1 MLSKPTKHQSQRRHI
16 LCGAKKLNTQDF
28 QRLSNFIW
36 SVADLLRG
44 PYRPPQFERVML
56 PLTVLRRFDAVL
68 APSKSAVLGRYDELK
83 KKKIENVDAILN
95 NLAKDEDG
103 KALGFH
109 NHSQLDF
116 QKLKG
121 DPDNVGRHLEDYIAG
136 FSENVRE
143 IFGRFEFS
151 KEIEK
156 LEESNRLYQVVSQ
169 FAEIDLHPRRVDN
182 ITMGL
187 VFEDLI
193 RRFNE
198 AANETAGDHFTPRE
212 VIQLMVNLLLEPDTK
227 VLTEAGVIV
236 TICDPACGTGGML
249 AEAQNWI
256 RAHNEQATV
265 KVFGQDYNPR
275 SYAVAASDLL
285 IKGHKDGQVVLG
297 NTLTEDPFPDQRFDY
312 LLANPPFGVDWKAE
326 KKTIDRWPNFR
337 GYSGKLPRIND
348 GALLFLLYMM
358 SKFQD
363 YKKGDRDK
371 PGSRTAVVFN
381 GSPLFTGGAGSGE
394 SEIRRWIIGR
404 DQLEAIV
411 ALPEQMFYNTGI
423 GTFIWVVTNRKAEH
437 RKGKIQLIDAR
448 ERYTPMKRSLGDK
461 RRYLDQAALDAVTR
475 EHGALENSQTS
486 RVFDNSDFG
495 YRRINVLRPL
505 RLRFEITDDAR
516 ERFLNTCPEL
526 FDALQA
532 VQDELGSEPLLDW
545 NLTWD
550 AVQQV
555 FKDLPDDVEG
565 WAKGA
570 KGTAQKKIFR
580 DCFTTVDPEAA
591 PVIAKRHKKG
601 DVSVSAE
608 WFPQQTL
615 PALKSSELQA
625 LLGLYVDG
633 KALVEYEPDPALKDA
648 ENIPLKEDI
657 VSYVLREVRPYV
669 SDAWIDRATLDE
681 QDGGIGKVG
690 YEINFNRVFFQY
702 QPPRALHEI
711 DAELAGVELRIL
723 DLLREVTE

>member
-1 MLSKPTKHQSQRRHI
+1 MSAT
-16 LCGAKKLNTQDF
+16 ANF
-28 QRLSNFIW
+28 QQLANFIW

-44 PYRPPQFERVML
+44 PYRPPQYERVML

-68 APSKSAVLGRYDELK
+68 APSKEAVLKRHAELSSK
-83 KKKIENVDAILN
+83 GIPNIDAILN

-103 KALGFH
+103 KPLGFH

-116 QKLKG
+116 PKLKG
-121 DPDNVGRHLEDYIAG
+121 DPDNIGRHLADYING
-136 FSENVRE
+136 FSENIRK
-143 IFGRFEFS
+143 IFERFEFE

-156 LEESNRLYQVVSQ
+156 LEESNRLYQVVAQ
-169 FAEIDLHPRRVDN
+169 FAEIDLHPRKVDN

-212 VIQLMVNLLLEPDTK
+212 VIQLMVNLLLEPDTS
-227 VLTEAGVIV
+227 VLTQAGVIV

-285 IKGHKDGQVVLG
+285 DQGHKDGQVVLG
-297 NTLTEDPFPDQRFDY
+297 NTLTDDPFPDHRFDY

-326 KKTIDRWPNFR
+326 KKVIDRWPNFR

-363 YKKGDRDK
+363 YKSGDRDK
-371 PGSRTAVVFN
+371 PGSRTAIVFN

-394 SEIRRWIIGR
+394 SEIRRWIIER

-423 GTFIWVVTNRKAEH
+423 GTFIWVVTNRKAAH

-475 EHGALENSQTS
+475 EHGA
-486 RVFDNSDFG
+486 FG
-495 YRRINVLRPL
+495 EQQDQPRIRQHRL
-505 RLRFEITDDAR
+505 RLSPHHRAAPAAPALRDHRRGAR
-516 ERFLNTCPEL
+516 ALPQHLPRAVRCPAGRAGRARQRTAAGLEPGL
-526 FDALQA
+526 GRRAA
-532 VQDELGSEPLLDW
+532 GVQDLARRRRGLGQGRQGHGAEE
-545 NLTWD
+545 
-550 AVQQV
+550 
-555 FKDLPDDVEG
+555 DLPRLLHHG
-565 WAKGA
+565 GPRGRARHRQAPQG
-570 KGTAQKKIFR
+570 R
-580 DCFTTVDPEAA
+580 AA
-591 PVIAKRHKKG
+591 GPRR
-601 DVSVSAE
+601 SV
-608 WFPQQTL
+608 PR
-615 PALKSSELQA
+615 
-625 LLGLYVDG
+625 
-633 KALVEYEPDPALKDA
+633 PDPA
-648 ENIPLKEDI
+648 
-657 VSYVLREVRPYV
+657 RRH
-669 SDAWIDRATLDE
+669 
-681 QDGGIGKVG
+681 
-690 YEINFNRVFFQY
+690 
-702 QPPRALHEI
+702 HE
-711 DAELAGVELRIL
+711 G
-723 DLLREVTE
+723 